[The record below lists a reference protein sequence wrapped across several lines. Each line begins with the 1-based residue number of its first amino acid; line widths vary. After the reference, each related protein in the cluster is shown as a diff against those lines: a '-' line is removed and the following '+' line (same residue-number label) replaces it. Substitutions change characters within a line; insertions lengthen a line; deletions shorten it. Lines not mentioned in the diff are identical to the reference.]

1 MPSRKRR
8 QGRARKARESI
19 NSGDDDSSLSSNES
33 DFLPNTEDDPIEKP
47 SVLEMDNKSPRKRL
61 STGTNSISSDGTDT
75 DLVSNRGMRSPT
87 PNKFDQLAFRR
98 EIAASQQERKEIGTM
113 EIRLA
118 QLRAKAKKLAEEERS
133 QRAALALATPKRQP
147 PSKTNNSSLITP
159 QRRTRQTP
167 SNLRTPGNKTPGTSL
182 TTPGKFSLDQYEER
196 RRKEA
201 KEYVYCLPYLF
212 TLPFS
217 Y

>member
-33 DFLPNTEDDPIEKP
+33 DFLPNTDDPIEKP

-75 DLVSNRGMRSPT
+75 DLVSNRGMRSPA

-159 QRRTRQTP
+159 QRCTRQTP
-167 SNLRTPGNKTPGTSL
+167 CNLRTPGNKTPGTSL
-182 TTPGKFSLDQYEER
+182 TTPGKFSLDQYEDR

-201 KEYVYCLPYLF
+201 KECVSALLTFLF